1 MFQIFVAKQHYFVP
15 SPLVNVFQYRLHICH
30 HHHRLRIRRF
40 QKKITKMTFF
50 DKLIQFTFFMSQ
62 FYANFASYNG
72 KVSNNLTLPFSI
84 ISHRQQIPTTY
95 LPLYLLMPRKVQ
107 LDQTKTTTSR
117 MAKNVCLRFPANNN
131 NNDDDDSRFMYLP
144 FENNLKTN

>member
-95 LPLYLLMPRKVQ
+95 LPTSLPTYA
-107 LDQTKTTTSR
+107 TKG
-117 MAKNVCLRFPANNN
+117 AAGLGEDNDV
-131 NNDDDDSRFMYLP
+131 DDDLP
-144 FENNLKTN
+144 RTCRRIKRETK